1 MRHAIDYLT
10 LAAII
15 VLAAEIIAGLYM
27 VAP

>member
-1 MRHAIDYLT
+1 MRRTLDALT
-10 LAAII
+10 LAAVI